1 MSMKR
6 YRPGTDK
13 LMQHVGHL
21 ANIQAGLIVAPIH
34 VSVWPTLSCQCRC
47 EYCCCRNEEQ
57 GQPDLTWQDFVAA
70 VDALVAR
77 GTKAIEFAGGGE
89 PLLWPQFAK
98 GVAYCRNKGLK
109 VSLITNGLALG
120 DIPKG
125 TLAELA
131 WLRVSVQSIR
141 HAGAVNFKHA
151 QEATRVSASFIAT
164 GTKELEGLRDFMRSA
179 GIVTRV
185 AIKQPCDNDM
195 KYRMI
200 KSVTEALGEPLFFAD
215 KPTGTPPGCYMAW
228 VRAAI
233 DWTGH
238 FLPCPSV
245 MLDDDGGTVKKA
257 FRLCHASKLGAWLD
271 ANPPRDLG
279 FRCAFCNC
287 GKENNELVH
296 KMFERMDDA
305 DFV

>member
-1 MSMKR
+1 
-6 YRPGTDK
+6 
-13 LMQHVGHL
+13 VL
-21 ANIQAGLIVAPIH
+21 A
-34 VSVWPTLSCQCRC
+34 
-47 EYCCCRNEEQ
+47 
-57 GQPDLTWQDFVAA
+57 
-70 VDALVAR
+70 AR
-77 GTKAIEFAGGGE
+77 ETKAIEFAGGGE
-89 PLLWPQFAK
+89 PLLWPQFSEGVLYAK
-98 GVAYCRNKGLK
+98 NKGLK

-141 HAGAVNFKHA
+141 HAEAVNFKHA

-164 GTKELEGLRDFMRSA
+164 GTKELKDLRDFARSV

-195 KYRMI
+195 AYRMV
-200 KSVTEALGEPLFFAD
+200 KSVTEALGDPLFFAD

-228 VRAAI
+228 IRAAI
-233 DWTGH
+233 DWKGF

-245 MLDDDGGTVKKA
+245 MVSDGSGKVKDE
-257 FRLCHASKLGAWLD
+257 FRLCHVSKLDQWLD
-271 ANPPRDLG
+271 KNTPKDLG
-279 FRCAFCNC
+279 FRCGFCNC
-287 GKENNELVH
+287 GKEHNDLIHGIMSGV
-296 KMFERMDDA
+296 DDA